1 VVGHSNSKNIY
12 FQMLSHMS
20 YRHCR

>member
-12 FQMLSHMS
+12 FQTLSHMS